1 MSFSDHARAFGFGRD
16 RAGDRRRREEQGVA
30 ELSDGTTV
38 AGVDPEWVTLGH
50 LTPKADA
57 ALRESISRA
66 IGSAPRPGPGNQGR
80 FTRALLS
87 EAVQR
92 DLLRRARKI
101 EDDALRM
108 TTRAADPP
116 VSDDDPEVPG
126 HRLLREQHGQA
137 TVVRCECGRWDGGWL
152 GPRSR
157 RRVLD
162 DHAAHVATEL
172 SAAGPLIVPSERAD
186 RPKEIE

>member
-16 RAGDRRRREEQGVA
+16 RKGDARRREEQGVA

-38 AGVDPEWVTLGH
+38 AGLPDDPWG
-50 LTPKADA
+50 
-57 ALRESISRA
+57 
-66 IGSAPRPGPGNQGR
+66 
-80 FTRALLS
+80 TRALLR

-108 TTRAADPP
+108 TPRAADPP

-162 DHAAHVATEL
+162 DHATHVAAEL

-186 RPKEIE
+186 LPREIK